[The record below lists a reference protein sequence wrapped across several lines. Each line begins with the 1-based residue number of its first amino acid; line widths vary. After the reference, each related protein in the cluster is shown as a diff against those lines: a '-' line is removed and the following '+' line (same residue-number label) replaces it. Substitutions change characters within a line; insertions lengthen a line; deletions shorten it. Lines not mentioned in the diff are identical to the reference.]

1 MATCKSCGEK
11 IEWGNDGTRFVPLV
25 PLGEEGTH
33 PRTHV
38 DGNGELRVKHNSICT
53 QPYRGAIMV
62 KELAK
67 PLEWKIKEPTKKR
80 TNRKKKDA
88 DQLP

>member
-11 IEWGNDGTRFVPLV
+11 IEWGNDGTRFIPLV
-25 PLGEEGTH
+25 PIGEEGNH
-33 PRTHV
+33 ARTHV
-38 DGNGELRVKHNSICT
+38 DGNGEFRVKHNSVCT
-53 QPYRGAIMV
+53 KPNHGAIMV
-62 KELAK
+62 KELAR
-67 PLEWKIKEPTKKR
+67 PLEWIVKPKR